1 MAQKRCPYCGDVFEP
16 KPHLVGTQT
25 CCGQKRCKAKR
36 KTEAHARWLI
46 DNPNYFKGRYS
57 RTQLWLSKHPG
68 YLQGYRE
75 ANADYVRRDNEA
87 RRQRRIRARRRADIQ
102 DAWPRREIR
111 RIQGGPRRRYTRH
124 VPASP
129 RRAIVRPGRNTRAD
143 IQDIIDPAGAPGI
156 RCLHGHGNLGDD
168 TAAL

>member
-75 ANADYVRRDNEA
+75 ANADYVRRDN
-87 RRQRRIRARRRADIQ
+87 
-102 DAWPRREIR
+102 
-111 RIQGGPRRRYTRH
+111 
-124 VPASP
+124 
-129 RRAIVRPGRNTRAD
+129 
-143 IQDIIDPAGAPGI
+143 
-156 RCLHGHGNLGDD
+156 
-168 TAAL
+168 